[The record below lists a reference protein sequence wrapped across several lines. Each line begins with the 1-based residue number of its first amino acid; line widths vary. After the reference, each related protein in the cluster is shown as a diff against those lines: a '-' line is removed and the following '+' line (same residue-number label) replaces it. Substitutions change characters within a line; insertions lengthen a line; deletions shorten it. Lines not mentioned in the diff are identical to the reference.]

1 MSDPAP
7 SKQLVVQKV
16 YVKDASLEV
25 PLAPQVFTRQWQPQL
40 DVQVTS
46 GLLGMNADQH
56 QVLLTLTVTAKLE
69 QDVAFLVEVQQAGVF
84 MLRGYADEHER
95 NRALGAECLS
105 ILFPFARETVAD
117 LVQRGGFPQL
127 LLQPVDFG
135 ALYDEHQR
143 KSGAA
148 EH

>member
-46 GLLGMNADQH
+46 GMVGMNADQH

-84 MLRGYADEHER
+84 LLRGFTDENER
-95 NRALGAECLS
+95 KRALGADCLS

-135 ALYDEHQR
+135 ALYDEHLR

-148 EH
+148 AH

>member
-1 MSDPAP
+1 M
-7 SKQLVVQKV
+7 QKV

-25 PLAPQVFTRQWQPQL
+25 PTAPQVFTRQWQPQL

-46 GLLGMNADQH
+46 GLASMNAEQH
-56 QVLLTLTVTAKLE
+56 EVLLTLTVTAKLE
-69 QDVAFLVEVQQAGVF
+69 QDVAFLVEVQLAGIF
-84 MLRGYADEHER
+84 LLRGFADENER
-95 NRALGAECLS
+95 KRALGAECLS
-105 ILFPFARETVAD
+105 ILFPFAREAVAD

-135 ALYDEHQR
+135 ALYDEHLR

>member
-25 PLAPQVFTRQWQPQL
+25 PTAPQVFTRQWQPQL

-46 GLLGMNADQH
+46 GLASMNAEQH
-56 QVLLTLTVTAKLE
+56 EVLLTLTVTAKLE
-69 QDVAFLVEVQQAGVF
+69 QDVAFLVEVQLAGIF
-84 MLRGYADEHER
+84 LLRGFTDENER
-95 NRALGAECLS
+95 KRALGAECLS
-105 ILFPFARETVAD
+105 ILFPFAREAVAD

-135 ALYDEHQR
+135 ALYDEHLR

>member
-7 SKQLVVQKV
+7 SRQLVVQKI

-46 GLLGMNADQH
+46 GLMGINADQH

-69 QDVAFLVEVQQAGVF
+69 QDVAFLVEVQQAGIF
-84 MLRGYADEHER
+84 LLRGFTDEDER
-95 NRALGAECLS
+95 KRALGAECLS